1 MKRRLALTF
10 IFVSTLFI
18 IWLFITQ
25 DNRVWPIRN
34 TVQYSVMKA
43 WWSYNGYPTSEGS
56 GTWRGTVKNQDGTP
70 VAGARILVTRW
81 DGTAWSTRS
90 ESDGTFVLDEMD
102 VGAYR
107 PVIGAPGYESVQLGG
122 WRAGLQIEEGKEVV
136 KEIVLDFA
144 TPRAVSAGEELEIG
158 EASQLSCTTPQASRA
173 TRHELSF
180 ITDGQPNQPTFL
192 YTPITA
198 TEESFLPTLL
208 AVYPGPVDT
217 WECVSI
223 PLASAGYAVLGIG
236 PAYSLDLER
245 DIDEIQQLLAFAR
258 QGQLPSVDG
267 ARIMPLGGSYSAL
280 LVQRLLQRDHDFKA
294 AVLLGPPTD
303 LFEIRSV
310 FEEGTFLPPFDLD
323 KVLIALGFPNRV
335 PLRYWTYSGAY
346 HTHANM
352 PPTILFHSRSD
363 EIVPY
368 QQSQR
373 LADALLEDGV
383 EHELHFFDGGN
394 HYLLSGDD
402 DALEIYDRTLDF
414 LARYVGPHPP
424 AAGASP

>member
-1 MKRRLALTF
+1 MKRRLALIF
-10 IFVSTLFI
+10 ISVSTLFI
-18 IWLFITQ
+18 IWLLITE

-34 TVQYSVMKA
+34 TVQYGVMKA
-43 WWSYNGYPTSEGS
+43 WWNYNGYPTSEGS
-56 GTWRGTVKNQDGTP
+56 GTWRGRVKNQDGTP
-70 VAGARILVTRW
+70 IADARLLVTRW
-81 DGTAWSTRS
+81 DGTSWSTRTQL
-90 ESDGTFVLDEMD
+90 DGTFALDD
-102 VGAYR
+102 IAVGAYR
-107 PVIGAPGYESVQLGG
+107 PVVGAPGYESIQLGG
-122 WRAGLQIEEGKEVV
+122 WLTGLQVEDGKEVV
-136 KEIVLDFA
+136 KDVVLPFA
-144 TPRAVSAGEELEIG
+144 IPRVISAGEGLKIG
-158 EASQLSCTTPQASRA
+158 EASQLSCQAPHPSRA
-173 TRHELSF
+173 TRRELTFMS
-180 ITDGQPNQPTFL
+180 DGQPSQTTFL

-198 TEESFLPTLL
+198 TEESRLPTLL

-223 PLASAGYAVLGIG
+223 PLADAGYAVLGIG

-245 DIDEIQQLLAFAR
+245 DIDEIQQLLGFAR
-258 QGQLPSVDG
+258 ENQLPGVDG
-267 ARIMPLGGSYSAL
+267 SQIVPLAGSYSTF
-280 LVQRLLQRDHDFKA
+280 LVQRLLQRDHDFKG

-323 KVLIALGFPNRV
+323 KVLVALGFPDRV
-335 PLRYWTYSGAY
+335 PLRYWIYSSVY
-346 HTHANM
+346 HTDPKM

-394 HYLLSGDD
+394 HYLLSGDE

-414 LARYVGPHPP
+414 LAKYLE
-424 AAGASP
+424 